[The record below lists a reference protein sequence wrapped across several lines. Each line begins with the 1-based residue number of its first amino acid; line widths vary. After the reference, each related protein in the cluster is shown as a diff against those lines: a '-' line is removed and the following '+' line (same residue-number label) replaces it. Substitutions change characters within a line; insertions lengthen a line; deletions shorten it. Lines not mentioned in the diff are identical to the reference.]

1 VKTLLILRHAKS
13 SWKYEKLPDHERPLN
28 RRGVADAPR
37 MGQVL
42 LEAGLT
48 PDRIVSSTAVR
59 AQSTARLVG
68 EASGHEDGV
77 ELREGLYLSGPKAY
91 LEALR
96 QLPAEIDRAMIVGH
110 NPDVEELV
118 HLLTGRDEPMPTAA
132 LAHVEL
138 SINGW
143 NELDEHVPGKLANL
157 WRPRDLP
164 T

>member
-1 VKTLLILRHAKS
+1 MFLTEWCQFYSKTGLSAGRSANVILFNCTHIQLS
-13 SWKYEKLPDHERPLN
+13 LS
-28 RRGVADAPR
+28 
-37 MGQVL
+37 
-42 LEAGLT
+42 
-48 PDRIVSSTAVR
+48 R